1 METAAFFEKL
11 KDYCAIPGPSGME
24 DAVRERI
31 LADIRPSGA
40 DYEVD
45 SLGNLIVF
53 KRGRK
58 RRPEKLLIAAHMDE
72 VGFMVSAITDDG
84 LLCFDAVGGIDRRV
98 VSGRRVRFCKDGRTG
113 IVASKSIHIQTPE
126 EFGKCEPITDMRI
139 DIGCADRAEA
149 EALVQ
154 IGDCAVFCPNYEE
167 FGEGLIKSKAIDDRF
182 GCAVLTELINSDL
195 EYDTYFAFDT
205 CEEIGC
211 DGAKEVC
218 HRIRPEIAVILES
231 TTAGDTCDTPAGSR
245 ACELRKGA
253 VLSHM
258 DGATIYDKELLA
270 LALRIGEEQGIPC
283 QLKNIIAG
291 GNEARSFQTGALGAR
306 VLAISAPTRYIHSAC
321 SVAAKEDLLAVEK
334 LARAILERSMPLC

>member
-1 METAAFFEKL
+1 METAAFFNKL

-24 DAVRERI
+24 DEVRARI
-31 LADIRPSGA
+31 IADIASSGA
-40 DYEVD
+40 EYEVD

-58 RRPEKLLIAAHMDE
+58 RRPYKLLVAAHMDE
-72 VGFMVSAITDDG
+72 VGFMISAVADDG
-84 LLCFDAVGGIDRRV
+84 TLCFDAVGGVDRRV

-113 IVASKSIHIQTPE
+113 VVASKSIHIQTPE

-139 DIGCADRAEA
+139 DIGCETREEA
-149 EALVQ
+149 EALVH
-154 IGDCAVFCPNYEE
+154 IGDCAVFPPNFEE

-218 HRIRPEIAVILES
+218 HRLRPDVAIILES
-231 TTAGDTCDTPAGSR
+231 TTAGDTCDAPAGSR
-245 ACELRKGA
+245 ACELHKGA

-258 DGATIYDKELLA
+258 DGGTIYDKDLLA
-270 LALRIGEEQGIPC
+270 LALRIGEEESIPC
-283 QLKNIIAG
+283 QLKNIVAG
-291 GNEARSFQTGALGAR
+291 GNEARAFQTGAAGGR

-321 SVAAKEDLLAVEK
+321 CVAAKEDLLAVEA
-334 LARAILERSMPLC
+334 LTRAILERSIPLC